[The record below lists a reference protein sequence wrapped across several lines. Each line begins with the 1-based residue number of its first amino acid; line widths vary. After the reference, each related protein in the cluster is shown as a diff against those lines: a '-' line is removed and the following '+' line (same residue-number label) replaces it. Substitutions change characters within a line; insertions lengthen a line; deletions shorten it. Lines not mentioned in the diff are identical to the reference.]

1 MTDSPPQ
8 SEQPPRL
15 RVRSDVPF
23 YACLGV
29 IGGAY
34 VLLLA
39 AMLVAQATHTS
50 ADDILAALRSREI
63 QYSIKL
69 SLLSCAVTTILSLWV
84 AVPVGYL
91 MSRHN
96 FPGKTFV
103 DAMLDIPIV
112 LPPLVVGLCLLI
124 LFNSP
129 AANGIEAFLHKAEFW
144 MADNLV
150 PCIWFIGL
158 ASFGV
163 VGYAALGRWSMM
175 GPAARGVVVAGA
187 AIAGTLAASW
197 NYVFPRMPEWAPV
210 APELKTLDVDYRDQS
225 PLVKSRSVYTGRY
238 AFTGTAAEVTRAIET
253 EFRKRDFHDFQI
265 LGVPESL
272 AQNGRRR
279 YAVPMTAAQR
289 ESSGFDGEVLVSIRP
304 REPLKDL
311 RQRRVDLAG
320 DAIDW
325 IVTCDVQ
332 RLESV
337 SVDNF
342 VPKIT
347 FQITFAI
354 PAVILAQFLVACA
367 FAVRTMRVTFDQL
380 HPRFEQVALTLGCN
394 RSQAFWLVVL
404 PQCRR
409 GMLAAGT
416 LAWARSLGEFGPI
429 LIFAGSTRMKT
440 EVLSTTVFLEL
451 TVGSI
456 EGAVAASLIMIV
468 SAVIVLVI
476 ARVFGLRRVAF

>member
-8 SEQPPRL
+8 SDPPPQL

-50 ADDILAALRSREI
+50 ADDIFAALRSREI

-129 AANGIEAFLHKAEFW
+129 LANGIEAFLHKVEFW
-144 MADNLV
+144 LSDNLV
-150 PCIWFIGL
+150 PCVWFVALSSL
-158 ASFGV
+158 AV
-163 VGYAALGRWSMM
+163 VVYAALGRWMP
-175 GPAARGVVVAGA
+175 GRIGRAVAAGGLVA
-187 AIAGTLAASW
+187 AGTLAASW
-197 NYVFPRMPEWAPV
+197 SYLFPRMPAWVPV
-210 APELKTLDVDYRDQS
+210 AAEFRTLDVDYRDQS
-225 PLVKSRSVYTGRY
+225 PLVESRSVYTGRY
-238 AFTGTAAEVTRAIET
+238 AFTGTAAEVTRAIEA

-304 REPLKDL
+304 REPLKEL
-311 RQRRVDLAG
+311 QQRRVDLAG

-429 LIFAGSTRMKT
+429 LIFAGSTRLKT